1 MTPSEAEAKPRAAV
15 PSCHGDGGGEI
26 PRDGRPVV
34 ALVGSPNVG
43 KSSLFNA
50 VTGARRSV
58 GNWAGTSVE
67 VGSGAWR
74 LDDLEVAVID
84 LPGAYSLDPLSPDEE
99 LTRDLLIRSD
109 PAERP
114 DLVVVVV
121 SAADLPRTLY
131 LACQVLE
138 QPMRVVL
145 AVTMGDVASRR
156 GIELDAA
163 RLAAELGAPVVPV
176 DARRGRIDGLA
187 QVVREVLLS
196 GRATKA
202 ASCHC
207 APPEQDGE
215 VPEHLDLTVLE
226 AEAGCVEA
234 GCVEAGCADAECS
247 DAGCAPRDG
256 DDVQGAGAPEVG
268 DADLAAADARFA
280 RVNRAV
286 EAATRRSGRSSSGWS
301 DRVDRVATH
310 PVGGPVVFLAVMW
323 VVFQLTTRVAAPI
336 QGLLDGLVSGPV
348 SGGTRWVLGHV
359 GLGGTW
365 VEGLVVDGLVAGVGM
380 LLTFAPLMTI
390 MFALLA
396 VLEDS
401 GYLARAAV
409 VTDRM
414 MRALGLPGRAF
425 LPLIV
430 GFGCNVPAVSATR
443 VLPDA
448 RQRLLTVLLVPYTS
462 CSARLTVYV
471 LVASAFFGSRAGDVV
486 FGMYVLSIVLVVLG
500 GLLLRSTL
508 LRGVTHDDLVLDL
521 PRYQLPMPRLL
532 LAVTWMRL
540 SAFLRTAGG
549 IIVTTVVVIWVL
561 SSVQVRHDTT
571 AEPVQNSAYGQLAT
585 IAAPV
590 FAPAGFGDWHATGA
604 LTVGFVAKEAVVSSW
619 AQTYATIEPD
629 DLTRPGHLG
638 EHLREDFER
647 SSGGHVVPA
656 VLAFLVFLLGYTPC
670 VATLAAQ
677 RREVG
682 TRWTVVGV
690 GVQFVLA
697 WTVAVAVFQLG
708 RLIA

>member
-1 MTPSEAEAKPRAAV
+1 MTSPLPEAQPRPRAVV

-26 PRDGRPVV
+26 PGDGRPVV
-34 ALVGSPNVG
+34 ALVGNPNVG

-67 VGSGAWR
+67 VGTGSWR
-74 LDDLEVAVID
+74 VGDREVGVVD

-99 LTRDLLIRSD
+99 LTRDLLVRRD

-114 DLVVVVV
+114 DVVVVVV

-138 QPMRVVL
+138 EPLRVVL
-145 AVTMGDVASRR
+145 AVTMGDVAERR
-156 GIELDAA
+156 GIELDAE
-163 RLAAELGAPVVPV
+163 RLAAELGVPVVPL
-176 DARRGRIDGLA
+176 DARRGRVEGLA
-187 QVVREVLLS
+187 QAV
-196 GRATKA
+196 
-202 ASCHC
+202 
-207 APPEQDGE
+207 
-215 VPEHLDLTVLE
+215 
-226 AEAGCVEA
+226 
-234 GCVEAGCADAECS
+234 ADALVVGPVVASPASPVES
-247 DAGCAPRDG
+247 PVESPAESPAESAAETA
-256 DDVQGAGAPEVG
+256 DVESPDVESPDVE
-268 DADLAAADARFA
+268 LAAADERFA
-280 RVNRAV
+280 RVARAV
-286 EAATRRSGRSSSGWS
+286 EVATRRTGPARTNWS
-301 DRVDRVATH
+301 DQVDRIVTH
-310 PVGGPVVFLAVMW
+310 PVGGPAVFLAVMW

-336 QGLLDGLVSGPV
+336 QGVLDSFVSGPV
-348 SGGTRWVLGHV
+348 STGARGLLGAV
-359 GLGGTW
+359 GLGRSW
-365 VEGLVVDGLVAGVGM
+365 AEGLIVNGLIAGVGM

-396 VLEDS
+396 ALEDS

-430 GFGCNVPAVSATR
+430 GFGCNVPAISATR

-471 LVASAFFGSRAGDVV
+471 LVASSFFGSRAGDVV
-486 FGMYVLSIVLVVLG
+486 FGMYVLSIVLVLVG

-508 LRGVTHDDLVLDL
+508 LRGIAHEDLVLDL
-521 PRYQLPMPRLL
+521 PRYQLPIPRLL
-532 LAVTWMRL
+532 AAVTWMRL

-549 IIVTTVVVIWVL
+549 IIVTTIVIVWVL
-561 SSVQVRHDTT
+561 STVQVGDSPTS
-571 AEPVQNSAYGQLAT
+571 EPVQNPVQNSAYGRLAT
-585 IAAPV
+585 AAAPV

-604 LTVGFVAKEAVVSSW
+604 LIVGFVAKEAVVSSW
-619 AQTYATIEPD
+619 AQTYATIQPD
-629 DLTRPGHLG
+629 DVTRPGHLG

-670 VATLAAQ
+670 VATVAAQ

-682 TRWTVVGV
+682 GRWTAVGV
-690 GVQFVLA
+690 GVQFALA
-697 WTVAVAVFQLG
+697 WVVAVAVFQLG